1 MEPEVYEIF
10 TKMVDGTRSEL
21 ERSVSGSKYILE
33 NDRELRMY
41 YFGDLSLKIKFE
53 DRALLWHE
61 KDGEVHVFR
70 GRDVVHRLKPEGD
83 CLREGDF
90 VLTRI

>member
-1 MEPEVYEIF
+1 
-10 TKMVDGTRSEL
+10 
-21 ERSVSGSKYILE
+21 
-33 NDRELRMY
+33 MY
-41 YFGDLSLKIKFE
+41 YFGDLSLKIKF
-53 DRALLWHE
+53 DDFPLLWHE

-70 GRDVVHRLKPEGD
+70 GRDVIHRLKPEGD